1 MQGMQEEEGSQ
12 VNIPMADVEVEKQ
25 DIQEECSQV
34 NIPMADIATEQQGI
48 QKEVLTQ
55 NRMVSLFPY
64 ILEIMI
70 TYS

>member
-25 DIQEECSQV
+25 DIQ
-34 NIPMADIATEQQGI
+34 
-48 QKEVLTQ
+48 KEVLTQ